1 MIRSSRKQTN
11 RISGFILTL
20 LLLCGSPLLSSCDN
34 INPDQPEVPGN
45 EGEAKVYFT
54 VTLDLSEGNLF
65 TRGGDDYSIFTS
77 FYDKM
82 KSGDQLAESYE
93 LEIANM
99 STSAV
104 YHVSGRWV
112 EHDPV
117 TLPAGVYKITGSSKA
132 EGGSIQDRC
141 SLLFEETVTVHSGD
155 TNIVLHGIYDSS
167 LLIINSD
174 EITEIINFDGVET
187 QPLFTFDTYR
197 YAYFRD
203 NLYLEGH
210 KEDAYMGGTFR
221 NGSNFRIPTGN
232 LSFKKGSY
240 YVISSLNYEIQLP
253 LMDEGW
259 IEEQQGI
266 NDSEMQVTTMV
277 AETDQQPF
285 LAGGYIANYDAT
297 KIRKKGV
304 IVSKSAESLYVSEQ
318 TAFDQPLFEG
328 SIKYPYSHEETGRG
342 DYIFTKNTWI
352 LDCTFIAGEEYLYSI
367 KYLDG
372 DCDYFIRAFAIDD
385 AGNVIYGDQE
395 RVHTQS
401 FNREDGRVD
410 FANVWYY
417 GDYTLFDL
425 VSDEVISSPEG
436 YYYSTNE
443 YPDEVGF
450 GMRGSACYKFA
461 TERNYLLWRCQD
473 ARHIEMDKIASRP
486 VMSVRNNKLY
496 LTPAP
501 ADAEKGIIIYYS
513 VNGLSLRSENFT
525 DIYSSP
531 IDVKKGDIVHCY
543 ALSSDNNI
551 SFTNSYVVM

>member
-1 MIRSSRKQTN
+1 MIRSSKKQAK
-11 RISGFILTL
+11 RLSGFFLTL
-20 LLLCGSPLLSSCDN
+20 AFLCGSPLLSSCDN
-34 INPDQPEVPGN
+34 INPDQPEMPGN
-45 EGEAKVYFT
+45 EGEAKVYFS
-54 VTLDLSEGNLF
+54 VTLDLSEGNSF
-65 TRGGDDYSIFTS
+65 TRGGDDYGIFTS

-104 YHVSGRWV
+104 YHVSGRWAD
-112 EHDPV
+112 HNPV

-174 EITEIINFDGVET
+174 EITEISNFDGVET

-203 NLYLEGH
+203 NLYQEEH
-210 KEDAYMGGTFR
+210 KEDAYMEGTFR

-259 IEEQQGI
+259 IEEQPG
-266 NDSEMQVTTMV
+266 NVDGEMQIKTMI

-304 IVSKSAESLYVSEQ
+304 IVSKSPESLYVSEQ
-318 TAFDQPLFEG
+318 TEFDQPLFEG
-328 SIKYPYSHEETGRG
+328 TIKYPYSHEDPARG

-372 DCDYFIRAFAIDD
+372 DCDYYIRAFAIDD
-385 AGNVIYGDQE
+385 SGNVIYGDME

-410 FANVWYY
+410 FANVWY
-417 GDYTLFDL
+417 DYDYSLFDL
-425 VSDEVISSPEG
+425 VTDEIISNPES

-443 YPDEVGF
+443 YPYEVEF
-450 GMRGSACYKFA
+450 GHGWSACYKFA
-461 TERNYLLWRCQD
+461 TERNYRLWLCQD
-473 ARHIEMDKIASRP
+473 ARHTEMEKITSRP
-486 VMSVRNNKLY
+486 VMSVRNDKLY
-496 LTPAP
+496 LTPAA
-501 ADAEKGIIIYYS
+501 ADLDKGVTIYYS
-513 VNGLSLRSENFT
+513 VNGLSLRPENFT
-525 DIYSSP
+525 EIYSAP
-531 IDVKKGDIVHCY
+531 LDVKKGDIIHCY
-543 ALSSDNNI
+543 ALSSDNKI